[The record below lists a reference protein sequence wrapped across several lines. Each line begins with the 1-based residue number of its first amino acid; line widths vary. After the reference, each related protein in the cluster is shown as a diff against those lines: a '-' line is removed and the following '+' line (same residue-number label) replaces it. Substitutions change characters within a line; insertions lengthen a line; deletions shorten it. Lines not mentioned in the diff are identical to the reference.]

1 VSRREGP
8 PRALGVTALGAAGF
22 VLPAA
27 VLAVAGGVSLFA
39 LPRLADDFQA
49 KVVAGALALDFT
61 LVFPALVSIPLVR
74 ARRVPWLVV
83 FPAFAVGY
91 AAAMATIPEQ
101 HQGSLALMRLLVVP
115 AELLLV
121 GYLVVVARRAYL
133 AARGGDGDFATR
145 FRSAARRALRS
156 RVPADILATE
166 VALLYYALRGR
177 SSPPPA
183 RSFSVHREVGYL
195 SVVIGLIM
203 VLLVE
208 TVALHVLVGRW
219 STGGAWI
226 LTSLSSY
233 AVLWLVGDY
242 RAIAARP
249 TRLTPT
255 NLQLRV
261 GVRWEAEIPIGQILE
276 VAPLR
281 SRRERPGRDTLVA
294 ALLGQPN
301 LRLRL
306 EEPIEVICMY
316 GTLRRV
322 REIWLRVDGAARLVK
337 ELRGSLDARGRD
349 PLAG

>member
-1 VSRREGP
+1 
-8 PRALGVTALGAAGF
+8 
-22 VLPAA
+22 
-27 VLAVAGGVSLFA
+27 
-39 LPRLADDFQA
+39 
-49 KVVAGALALDFT
+49 
-61 LVFPALVSIPLVR
+61 
-74 ARRVPWLVV
+74 
-83 FPAFAVGY
+83 
-91 AAAMATIPEQ
+91 
-101 HQGSLALMRLLVVP
+101 MRLLVVP

-133 AARGGDGDFATR
+133 NALGGDGDFATR
-145 FRSAARRALRS
+145 FRSAARQALRS
-156 RVPADILATE
+156 RVPADILTTE
-166 VALLYYALRGR
+166 VALLYYALGGR
-177 SSPPPA
+177 SSPPSPS

-226 LTSLSSY
+226 LTSLSGY

-255 NLQLRV
+255 RLQLRV

-306 EEPIEVICMY
+306 EAPSEVIGMY
-316 GTLRRV
+316 GTVRRV
-322 REIWLRVDGAARLVK
+322 REVWLRVDGAARLVE